1 MALILVI
8 DDEDIVRK
16 SICKMLE
23 AEGHKVHE
31 ARTGL
36 EGISRFKQQPPD
48 VLITD
53 ILMPDKDGLEII
65 RELSADC
72 PKVKILAITG
82 GGATGNLD
90 FLRQAKAFGA
100 HATLRKPFM
109 RDELLDSLAQLM

>member
-1 MALILVI
+1 VALILVI

-23 AEGHKVHE
+23 AEGHEVQE
-31 ARTGL
+31 AKTGL
-36 EGISRFKQQPPD
+36 EGLSRFKQQPPD

-65 RELSADC
+65 RELHTAY

-82 GGATGNLD
+82 GGAAGNLD
-90 FLRQAKAFGA
+90 FLPQAKAFGA
-100 HATLRKPFM
+100 HATLHKPFM
-109 RDELLDSLAQLM
+109 RDELLNSLAQII